1 MIIHRRMLMAGLLFV
16 LLTLAAM
23 LVHQAYAGKST
34 ISLNSPV
41 SFPVDI

>member
-1 MIIHRRMLMAGLLFV
+1 MSTRKKRWLGLSILLIC
-16 LLTLAAM
+16 LLTGAA
-23 LVHQAYAGKST
+23 VYAAKST